1 MNFAASL
8 YIYPLCKA
16 CSDIFSMVISKR
28 FSLNAN
34 FLHPLDQVGFMPF
47 NPDFLTSLMF
57 NINRPCFNKNATSHL
72 LHWEDYHRDGVNASA
87 APTITVYSDTS
98 TVWYVKV
105 LCWCGNPLYEF
116 VACKERKKEER
127 KKERKKEKKERKK
140 EEERKKERKKS

>member
-1 MNFAASL
+1 MVILDSCNELCSIF
-8 YIYPLCKA
+8 IYLPIVQGMHA
-16 CSDIFSMVISKR
+16 IYSQWYISKR

-87 APTITVYSDTS
+87 APKITVYPDTS
-98 TVWYVKV
+98 TIWYVKV
-105 LCWCGNPLYEF
+105 LCWCSNPFYEF
-116 VACKERKKEER
+116 VAVLLASYMPSSVLSEVQEYLN
-127 KKERKKEKKERKK
+127 EK
-140 EEERKKERKKS
+140 